1 MGRLVGVLHVRV
13 VCPPSLTP
21 TVLDIVRAQA
31 GVTNVTLHSAVVVE
45 PIGDVVTGDIA
56 REATS
61 ELLGKLRA
69 VGTEEQGSVILADLN
84 TALGKHVDSALLAS
98 PRVEDDALIWEELEA
113 ATGEESTQSVTYLA
127 FLTIAILI
135 AAVGLLTDSPILIVG
150 AMVLGPEFGPLAGLA
165 VAIKRRNTRRAL
177 QSLRA
182 VAVGFALGIL
192 VAAGGVALLR
202 AAGEVPDAF
211 FRGDEPFT
219 AFVSQP
225 NVYSVIVALL
235 AGVAGTL
242 SLTAAKSTA
251 LVGVF
256 ISVTTVP
263 AAAGIAAFAVTAR
276 YSDARG
282 ATVQLIINLL
292 CILAAAF
299 VTLTVSERL
308 THSEPQRD

>member
-1 MGRLVGVLHVRV
+1 MGTLVGVLHVRV
-13 VCPPSLTP
+13 VCPPTLTP
-21 TVLDIVRAQA
+21 TVLEIIRAQA
-31 GVTNVTLHSAVVVE
+31 GVTNVTLHRAVVLE
-45 PIGDVVTGDIA
+45 PVGDIVTGDIA

-69 VGTEEQGSVILADLN
+69 AGTEEHGSVILADLD
-84 TALGKHVDSALLAS
+84 TALGTHVESALLAS
-98 PRVEDDALIWEELEA
+98 PRVEDDALIWEQLEA
-113 ATGEESTQSVTYLA
+113 ETGEESSRSITYLA

-135 AAVGLLTDSPILIVG
+135 AGVGLLTDSPILIVG

-165 VAIKRRNTRRAL
+165 VAIKRRNMRRAL

-182 VAVGFALGIL
+182 VAAGFVLGIL
-192 VAAGGVALLR
+192 VTAAAVALLR
-202 AAGEVPDAF
+202 AAGEVPSAYL
-211 FRGDEPFT
+211 RGDDPLT
-219 AFVSQP
+219 SFVSHP

-263 AAAGIAAFAVTAR
+263 AAAGIAAAAVTGR

-282 ATVQLIINLL
+282 ACVQLVVNLL
-292 CILAAAF
+292 CVIAAAF
-299 VTLTVSERL
+299 VTLSVGERL

>member
-1 MGRLVGVLHVRV
+1 MGTLVGVLHVRV

-21 TVLDIVRAQA
+21 TVLEIIRAQP
-31 GVTNVTLHSAVVVE
+31 GVTNVTLHSAVVLQ
-45 PIGDVVTGDIA
+45 PIGDIVTGDVA

-69 VGTEEQGSVILADLN
+69 AGTEEHGSVILAELD
-84 TALGKHVDSALLAS
+84 TALGKHVDSALQAS
-98 PRVEDDALIWEELEA
+98 PRLEDDALIWEELEA
-113 ATGEESTQSVTYLA
+113 VTGEESSQSVTYLA
-127 FLTIAILI
+127 FLAIAILI

-165 VAIKRRNTRRAL
+165 VAVKRRNMRRAL

-192 VAAGGVALLR
+192 VTAAGVALLR
-202 AAGEVPDAF
+202 AAGEVPTAYL
-211 FRGDEPFT
+211 RGDEPLT
-219 AFVSQP
+219 SFVSHP

-263 AAAGIAAFAVTAR
+263 AAAGIATAAVTGR
-276 YSDARG
+276 YSDAWG
-282 ATVQLIINLL
+282 ASVQLIVNLL
-292 CILAAAF
+292 CIIAAAF
-299 VTLTVSERL
+299 VTLSVSEHL

>member
-1 MGRLVGVLHVRV
+1 MGTLVGVLHVRV

-21 TVLDIVRAQA
+21 TVLEIIRAQA
-31 GVTNVTLHSAVVVE
+31 GVTNVTLHRAVVLQ
-45 PIGDVVTGDIA
+45 PIGDIVTGDVA

-69 VGTEEQGSVILADLN
+69 AGTEEHGSVILADLD
-84 TALGKHVDSALLAS
+84 TALGKHVESALLAS

-113 ATGEESTQSVTYLA
+113 VTGEESVQSITYLA

-177 QSLRA
+177 ESLRA
-182 VAVGFALGIL
+182 LAVGFALGIL
-192 VAAGGVALLR
+192 VTAAGVALLR
-202 AAGEVPDAF
+202 AAGEVPTAYL
-211 FRGDEPFT
+211 RGDDPLT
-219 AFVSQP
+219 SFVSHP
-225 NVYSVIVALL
+225 NVYSVVVALL

-242 SLTAAKSTA
+242 SLTAAKSTS

-263 AAAGIAAFAVTAR
+263 AAAGIAAAAVTSR

-282 ATVQLIINLL
+282 ASVQLIVNLL
-292 CILAAAF
+292 CIIAAAF
-299 VTLTVSERL
+299 VTLSVSEHL
-308 THSEPQRD
+308 THSAPQRD